1 MADLLRVSLI
11 GELPN
16 GEEWSVNPV
25 WGLNDFPVS
34 TTPAQV
40 QAVATAIAANALP
53 ANLAISWAVNT
64 KLTGVRVE
72 ARTYAGVLENQ
83 AEAVKATPWAGGSTT
98 THPFQ
103 TAWVVSL
110 RTAAVGASGRGRLYF
125 PATGATLDSDT
136 YRPSTTQTNTF
147 LTACRQVLTDCE
159 TDVKA
164 VFSTAKLVVWS
175 RKNNSAANVTSVQ
188 AGDILDTQRRRRDA
202 LIESY
207 VSQAYPS

>member
-1 MADLLRVSLI
+1 MADLLRVSLM

-16 GEEWSVNPV
+16 GEEWSINPV

-40 QAVATAIAANALP
+40 QAVATAIAANVIPTSFGTMWA
-53 ANLAISWAVNT
+53 ANT
-64 KLTGVRVE
+64 RLTGVRVE

-83 AEAVKATPWAGGSTT
+83 AEAVKGTPWNGTSAT

-103 TAWVVSL
+103 TSWVLSL
-110 RTAAVGASGRGRLYF
+110 RTATVGQTGRGRLYF
-125 PATGATLDSDT
+125 PATGVALDADT
-136 YRPSTTQTNTF
+136 YRPTSATVTTF
-147 LTACRQVLTDCE
+147 LSGARQVLTDAE

-164 VFSTAKLVVWS
+164 VFATAKLVVWS

-188 AGDILDTQRRRRDA
+188 AGDVMDVQRRRRDA
-202 LIESY
+202 LVESY
-207 VSQAYPS
+207 SSLAFPS